1 MKAPHFMQ
9 LARING
15 HHFVTACRHGLVHV
29 TWGRVT
35 MRLSRDE
42 FRLLTSLLEQSEDTP
57 LPSSARHGEMQVTCH
72 AGDDSEVRVGAWILR
87 LSPKEFQSFLKTAQQ
102 AVRRLDEIL
111 ASGIWDKEDSE
122 DTQPTFFEQL
132 RQHSF
137 SDN

>member
-1 MKAPHFMQ
+1 MRAPHFVQ

-15 HHFVTACRHGLVHV
+15 QHFVTACRHGLVHV

-42 FRLLTSLLEQSEDTP
+42 FRRLAGLLERTEDTP
-57 LPSSARHGEMQVTCH
+57 LPSSGRHGDIQVTCRT
-72 AGDDSEVRVGAWILR
+72 DEESELRVGAWILL
-87 LSPKEFQSFLKTAQQ
+87 LSPTDFQSFLKATQQ

-111 ASGIWDKEDSE
+111 ASGIWDTEDAE
-122 DTQPTFFEQL
+122 DTQPSLLDQL
-132 RQHSF
+132 RQHTF

>member
-15 HHFVTACRHGLVHV
+15 QHFVTACRHGLVHV

-42 FRLLTSLLEQSEDTP
+42 FRRLTSLLERTEDAP
-57 LPSSARHGEMQVTCH
+57 LPSTARHGDMQMTCR
-72 AGDDSEVRVGAWILR
+72 ADADCELRVGAWILL
-87 LSPKEFQSFLKTAQQ
+87 LSPKEFQSFLKAAQQ

-111 ASGIWDKEDSE
+111 ASGIWDTEDAE
-122 DTQPTFFEQL
+122 DTQPSFFEQL